1 MIDYSDTS
9 AVKRLVLHTKAKHIT
24 LRVLAVLDDYYRD
37 SGVEILAEIDLPEMI
52 TAEIQTCLDDLKEV

>member
-1 MIDYSDTS
+1 MIDYNDTS

-24 LRVLAVLDDYYRD
+24 LRVLAVLDYYYLD
-37 SGVEILAEIDLPEMI
+37 SGVEILSEIDLPEMI